1 MRFKLIFNILAIS
14 LVNQVICG
22 NEGSRWIAAD
32 LAELKLAAAE
42 NDPYAK
48 GFLALC
54 HIHGDKGMNISMS
67 DALTFARSSSDQNHW
82 LGHFALGYLARFKPY
97 GPDENLVSQFYLR
110 TFQDPDAKMIKA
122 YASGDP
128 VASYAIAE
136 IFSSDEVRPN
146 LVPDLLFAA
155 KHYQKASNGGYLPA
169 SVQFAL
175 FKLNAI
181 VDPSGGVAEDVSYG
195 IKLLRQATE
204 KKLPVGYHYL
214 GRSYFKGIG
223 VEKDHEM
230 ALVNFR
236 AAADR
241 GYTISQLA
249 VADFYAYGLTGQP
262 KIDLAIRYAQLA
274 MDQDEEK
281 ALAKIDEYQKLSQPT
296 NADSIPSVPQ
306 IPSYENT
313 PPLPPPPSPV
323 VVQSSQPE
331 LPGSIPSPPLYQPST
346 RLPSVYEERESSP
359 VVEVP
364 QPPQVIENT
373 QPQPIANPPPPPIA
387 PIPQPLPL
395 PGKSPSELRELA
407 KAHYWGLGQAKD
419 YTKAQE
425 LFRSASDK
433 GDAESARYL
442 GLIFLGGKGV
452 ARDPK
457 KAIEWFSLG
466 ADRGDSLAAKN
477 LKSLKEIY

>member
-1 MRFKLIFNILAIS
+1 MRIELIFNILAIS

-32 LAELKLAAAE
+32 LAELNSAAAE

-181 VDPSGGVAEDVSYG
+181 VDPTGGVAEDFSHG

-236 AAADR
+236 AAAAR

-296 NADSIPSVPQ
+296 NADSIPSVQ
-306 IPSYENT
+306 IHPMKTRLLYLPPHLQVEVNLHRLSLLDRFLLLPYLNHLPDFLLFMRKENL
-313 PPLPPPPSPV
+313 PPLWKFLNPLKLSKTRNRNLLPIRHHR
-323 VVQSSQPE
+323 QS
-331 LPGSIPSPPLYQPST
+331 LPFLNHFRSLVNLRVSFENWPKHITGDLGRQRTTPKPKNFFAPHLT
-346 RLPSVYEERESSP
+346 REMP
-359 VVEVP
+359 
-364 QPPQVIENT
+364 
-373 QPQPIANPPPPPIA
+373 NPPDTWGSFFLPEKGWPETRRK
-387 PIPQPLPL
+387 PLNGFPW
-395 PGKSPSELRELA
+395 EL
-407 KAHYWGLGQAKD
+407 
-419 YTKAQE
+419 
-425 LFRSASDK
+425 
-433 GDAESARYL
+433 
-442 GLIFLGGKGV
+442 IV
-452 ARDPK
+452 
-457 KAIEWFSLG
+457 
-466 ADRGDSLAAKN
+466 
-477 LKSLKEIY
+477 EIL